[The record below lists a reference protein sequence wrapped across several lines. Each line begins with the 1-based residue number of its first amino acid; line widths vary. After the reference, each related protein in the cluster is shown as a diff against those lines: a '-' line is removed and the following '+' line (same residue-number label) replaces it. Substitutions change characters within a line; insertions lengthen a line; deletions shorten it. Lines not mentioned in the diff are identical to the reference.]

1 MKKKWFGMV
10 ATLFALLV
18 MVSTAV
24 PALAQNEEGAV
35 APNHVSKDALAIIA
49 QRMAP
54 VGEEVSMTVFQRS
67 NQGPVNDAAVWAL
80 THQNAEALK
89 EQIAQLREAGN
100 GSLQDVDWESLVSP
114 IGIFLG
120 TTKGNGKLEHAFT
133 QGGRYLLVAIK
144 GGYIPGRTGIAVRN
158 IRDALAILAPRMVP
172 VGEEVSMTVLQ
183 RSNQDP
189 VKDAAVWALTHQNA
203 EALKEKLAQLR
214 EEGNGSVQDVD
225 WESLVSPI
233 GIFLGT
239 TKGNGKLEHAFTQGG
254 RYLLV
259 AIKGGYIPGRTG
271 INIRAPRIIQSPDSP
286 DQT

>member
-1 MKKKWFGMV
+1 VKKKWFGMI

-18 MVSTAV
+18 LASTAV
-24 PALAQNEEGAV
+24 PALAQDEEGSA
-35 APNHVSKDALAIIA
+35 ATNHVPKSALAIIA
-49 QRMAP
+49 PRMAP

-67 NQGPVNDAAVWAL
+67 NQNPVNDAAVWAL

-89 EQIAQLREAGN
+89 GKLAQLREEGN
-100 GSLQDVDWESLVSP
+100 GSVQDADWESLVSP

-133 QGGRYLLVAIK
+133 QGGRYMLIALK
-144 GGYIPGRTGIAVRN
+144 GGYIPGRTSIAIKN
-158 IRDALAILAPRMVP
+158 IRDALAILAPRMAP

-183 RSNQDP
+183 RSNQKP
-189 VKDAAVWALTHQNA
+189 VNDAAVWALTRQNA

-214 EEGNGSVQDVD
+214 EEGNGSVEDAD

-239 TKGNGKLEHAFTQGG
+239 TKGNGQLEYAFTEGG
-254 RYLLV
+254 SYVLV
-259 AIKGGYIPGRTG
+259 TIKAGYIPGRTG